1 MPACPA
7 GFFLQKSRMT
17 YSTKEAN
24 IGRGIVF
31 PGRCPLEEVDELE
44 ELQKLYT
51 ANEKACPLMDEAE
64 KAKRESDRRTR

>member
-1 MPACPA
+1 
-7 GFFLQKSRMT
+7 MT

-51 ANEKACPLMDEAE
+51 ANEKAG
-64 KAKRESDRRTR
+64 REGKEGEW